1 ADIRVA
7 VNLYQTVRKYMGT
20 DIDLTEFTYM
30 ATEYINYDF
39 NRENM
44 YSLQGE
50 TVQGSNFEEFY
61 VDEDSLQDLI
71 IELFYE
77 PAVK

>member
-1 ADIRVA
+1 
-7 VNLYQTVRKYMGT
+7 
-20 DIDLTEFTYM
+20 
-30 ATEYINYDF
+30 
-39 NRENM
+39 M